1 MRTFFSFAA
10 VALLTGSGCGFDEG
24 IWVGNMQGTVVIPFE
39 AATGTYTDENGQE
52 VTGPDR
58 RFIGPVY
65 LGLYPE
71 VRDDIFSYPHPEVGP
86 VFQAGIPGD
95 TYPYGGTT
103 VGDMRF
109 ACLKALQCRA
119 VSNRFLDL
127 DELVSWYNQAL
138 PEPLQDAS
146 GNPVESGA
154 YLRQICYDMLN
165 YTTDDELRLTASDRN
180 EDGLID
186 EKDLDFQRNDE
197 NQTFE
202 ASFTFYQQEFF
213 ADSEGKGMSLWG
225 WMDAPS
231 ETTFRFSTCDPNQG
245 YQQNE
250 YDADFEGGRQQTDL
264 LNQPSQYIGAG
275 DWVSSVPHV
284 YASPDETPVF
294 TLDFPVAN

>member
-1 MRTFFSFAA
+1 MRTFSSFAA
-10 VALLTGSGCGFDEG
+10 LALLLGSGCGFDEG

-39 AATGTYTDENGQE
+39 AATGTYVNESGEE

-71 VRDDIFSYPHPEVGP
+71 VRDDIFAYPHPEVGP

-95 TYPYGGTT
+95 TYPYGGTS

-109 ACLKALQCRA
+109 ACLKALQCRT

-127 DELVSWYNQAL
+127 DELVSWYNTVL
-138 PEPLQDAS
+138 PEQLVDAS

-154 YLRQICYDMLN
+154 YFRQLCYEMLN
-165 YTTDDELRLTASDRN
+165 YTTDEELRLTAADRN

-197 NQTFE
+197 DQTFE
-202 ASFTFYQQEFF
+202 ATFTIYQQEYFS
-213 ADSEGKGMSLWG
+213 DPDGRGMSLWG

-231 ETTFRFSTCDPNQG
+231 ESTYRFTTCDPNQG
-245 YQQNE
+245 FQQNE
-250 YDADFEGGRQQTDL
+250 YDADFEGGMQYGDL

-275 DWVSSVPHV
+275 DWVSSNAHV
-284 YASPDETPVF
+284 YSSPDETPVL
-294 TLDFPVAN
+294 TLDFAVEN